1 MRILHTILPFP
12 IESEYMS
19 VEPRVLICGSMAF
32 DTICVFQGKF
42 GDHIVPEATH
52 KISVSFMVDLMR
64 REFGGCAGNVA
75 YSLKLIGGAPVIC
88 ATIGTDAAGY
98 RDRMQTLGIGVEAL
112 KTVPDSF
119 TAQAYIMTDLD
130 DNQITSFHAGAMFQS
145 QLNDVTAI
153 ENIELG
159 IVSPD
164 GRDGMFRHARGF
176 ASKKIPFIFDPG
188 QAMPAFSGDEI
199 IELIGL
205 ADYLSV
211 NDYEAEMIAQKTGRA
226 IESFAPDLKALI
238 ITLGASGSRIH
249 TQGRVIDVPVV
260 AAPTLVDPTG
270 CGDAFRAGLLYGIAH
285 QWAVEKACKLGS
297 LLGSIKISER
307 GGQNHTF
314 TEAAIRERFASVW
327 GESW

>member
-1 MRILHTILPFP
+1 
-12 IESEYMS
+12 MS
-19 VEPRVLICGSMAF
+19 EPRVLICGSMAF

-42 GDHIVPEATH
+42 GEHIVPEATH
-52 KISVSFMVDLMR
+52 KISVSFMVDQMR

-88 ATIGTDAAGY
+88 ATVGNDSAGY
-98 RDRMQTLGIGVEAL
+98 RERMEKLGIGLEAL
-112 KTVPDSF
+112 KTVADAL

-130 DNQITSFHAGAMFQS
+130 DNQITSFHPGAMFSS
-145 QLNDVTAI
+145 QLNDVTSVPNVA
-153 ENIELG
+153 LG

-176 ASKKIPFIFDPG
+176 ASKKIPFVFDPG

-199 IELIGL
+199 VELIGL
-205 ADYLSV
+205 ADYLTV

-226 IESFAPDLKALI
+226 IESFAPNLKALI
-238 ITLGASGSRIH
+238 VTLGGSGSRIYAD
-249 TQGRVIDVPVV
+249 GKVIDVPVV
-260 AAPTLVDPTG
+260 SAEKIIDPTG

-285 QWAVEKACKLGS
+285 GWSVEKACKLGS

-307 GGQNHTF
+307 GGQNHAF
-314 TEAAIRERFASVW
+314 TEAEIRARFATVW
-327 GESW
+327 KESW

>member
-1 MRILHTILPFP
+1 
-12 IESEYMS
+12 MS
-19 VEPRVLICGSMAF
+19 EPRILICGSMAF
-32 DTICVFQGKF
+32 DTICVFEGKF

-52 KISVSFMVDLMR
+52 KISVSFMVDQMR

-88 ATIGTDAAGY
+88 ATIGADASGY
-98 RDRMQTLGIGVEAL
+98 RDRMQALGVGLDAL
-112 KTVPDSF
+112 KTVPDAF

-145 QLNDVTAI
+145 QVNDVTAVD
-153 ENIELG
+153 NIALG
-159 IVSPD
+159 IVAPD

-199 IELIGL
+199 AELISM
-205 ADYLSV
+205 ADYLTV

-226 IESFAPDLKALI
+226 IESFAPGLKALI
-238 ITLGASGSRIH
+238 VTLGAQGSRIYADGK
-249 TQGRVIDVPVV
+249 TIDVPVV
-260 AAPTLVDPTG
+260 PAATLVDPTG

-285 QWAVEKACKLGS
+285 AWSVEKACKLGS
-297 LLGSIKISER
+297 LLGSIKIGER
-307 GGQNHTF
+307 GGQNHKLGV
-314 TEAAIRERFASVW
+314 EALRERFVATW
-327 GESW
+327 NEAW

>member
-1 MRILHTILPFP
+1 
-12 IESEYMS
+12 MS
-19 VEPRVLICGSMAF
+19 EPRVLICGSMAF

-42 GDHIVPEATH
+42 GEHIVPEATH
-52 KISVSFMVDLMR
+52 KISVSFMVDQMR

-88 ATIGTDAAGY
+88 ATVGDDAVGY
-98 RDRMQTLGIGVEAL
+98 RDRMQKLGIGLEAL
-112 KTVPDSF
+112 KTVPDAF

-130 DNQITSFHAGAMFQS
+130 DNQITSFHPGAMFSS
-145 QLNDVTAI
+145 QLNDVTAVP
-153 ENIELG
+153 NIALG

-205 ADYLSV
+205 ADYLTV
-211 NDYEAEMIAQKTGRA
+211 NDYEAEMIAQKTGRK
-226 IESFAPDLKALI
+226 IESFAPNLKALI
-238 ITLGASGSRIH
+238 VTLGGSGSRIYND
-249 TQGRVIDVPVV
+249 GKVIDVPVV
-260 AAPTLVDPTG
+260 SAEKLVDPTG

-285 QWAVEKACKLGS
+285 SWTVEKACKLGS

-314 TEAAIRERFASVW
+314 TEGEIRARFATVW
-327 GESW
+327 KENW

>member
-1 MRILHTILPFP
+1 
-12 IESEYMS
+12 MS
-19 VEPRVLICGSMAF
+19 EPRVLICGSMAF

-52 KISVSFMVDLMR
+52 KISVSFMVDQMR

-88 ATIGTDAAGY
+88 ATIGNDASGY
-98 RDRMQTLGIGVEAL
+98 RDRMQTLGIGLDAL
-112 KTVPDSF
+112 KTLPDAF

-130 DNQITSFHAGAMFQS
+130 DNQITSFHAGAMYQS
-145 QLNDVTAI
+145 QLNDVTAVD
-153 ENIELG
+153 NIALG

-199 IELIGL
+199 VELIGM
-205 ADYLSV
+205 ADYLTV
-211 NDYEAEMIAQKTGRA
+211 NDYEGEMIAQKTSRT
-226 IESFAPDLKALI
+226 IESFAPGLKALI
-238 ITLGASGSRIH
+238 VTLGAQGSRIYADGKI
-249 TQGRVIDVPVV
+249 TEVPVV
-260 AAPTLVDPTG
+260 PAVTLVDPTG

-285 QWAVEKACKLGS
+285 RWSVEKACKLGS

-307 GGQNHTF
+307 GGQNHQLSV
-314 TEAAIRERFASVW
+314 EALRERFVATW
-327 GESW
+327 HEAW

>member
-1 MRILHTILPFP
+1 
-12 IESEYMS
+12 MS

-52 KISVSFMVDLMR
+52 KISVSFMVDQMR

-75 YSLKLIGGAPVIC
+75 YSLKMIGGAPVIC
-88 ATIGTDAAGY
+88 ATIGNDAAAY
-98 RDRMQTLGIGVEAL
+98 RDRMQALGVGLDAL
-112 KTVPDSF
+112 KTVPDTF

-153 ENIELG
+153 GNIALG

-211 NDYEAEMIAQKTGRA
+211 NDYEGEMIAQKTGRA

-238 ITLGASGSRIH
+238 VTLGASGSRIY
-249 TQGRVIDVPVV
+249 TQGKVIDVPVV
-260 AAPTLVDPTG
+260 PAPMLVDPTG

-285 QWAVEKACKLGS
+285 QWSVEKACKLGS
-297 LLGSIKISER
+297 LLGSIKIGER
-307 GGQNHTF
+307 GGQNHNF
-314 TEAAIRERFASVW
+314 TEAAIRGRFAAVW
-327 GESW
+327 NEAW

>member
-1 MRILHTILPFP
+1 
-12 IESEYMS
+12 MS
-19 VEPRVLICGSMAF
+19 EPRILICGSMAF

-42 GDHIVPEATH
+42 GEHIVPEATH
-52 KISVSFMVDLMR
+52 KISVSFMVDQMR

-88 ATIGTDAAGY
+88 ATIGNDASGY
-98 RDRMQTLGIGVEAL
+98 RDRMQTLGIGLDAL
-112 KTVPDSF
+112 TTVPDAF

-130 DNQITSFHAGAMFQS
+130 DNQITSFHAGAMYQS

-153 ENIELG
+153 DNIALG

-199 IELIGL
+199 VELIGL
-205 ADYLSV
+205 ADYLTV
-211 NDYEAEMIAQKTGRA
+211 NDYEAEMIAQKTGRS
-226 IESFAPDLKALI
+226 IESFAPGLKALI
-238 ITLGASGSRIH
+238 VTLGAQGSRIH
-249 TQGRVIDVPVV
+249 TEGRSIDVPVV
-260 AAPTLVDPTG
+260 PATALVDPTG

-285 QWAVEKACKLGS
+285 QWSVEKACKLGS

-307 GGQNHTF
+307 GGQNHQLS
-314 TEAAIRERFASVW
+314 EAQLRERFVATW
-327 GESW
+327 KEAW